1 MNIIK
6 EKRDTK
12 VYYFDFILRS
22 VAKMATVPTQVRIDE
37 DVKKSAVE
45 LFAQLGMDM
54 SGAINIFLKQCILK
68 NGLPF
73 AVELPKYKPEVL
85 EAMEEAKRISR
96 DPNVKGYTDLEE
108 LFRELDA

>member
-1 MNIIK
+1 
-6 EKRDTK
+6 
-12 VYYFDFILRS
+12 
-22 VAKMATVPTQVRIDE
+22 MATVPTQVRIDE